1 MRVITFDRT
10 AGSHAL
16 AAAGQRE
23 RSPHGGSHEP
33 LRGSERRR
41 RVRRHA
47 TSRDITALV
56 VVRILLPLAFLA
68 APFVAL
74 AAPFVAL
81 AAPFVALA
89 APFVALAQQ
98 PSKVPQ
104 IGLLGTDSLA
114 GTASRLEA
122 FRQGLR
128 DLGYVEGRNIAIEYR
143 WADGKVERFP
153 DFAVELVG
161 LKVDVIVATSTPGA
175 LAARNA
181 PWSSPRSSSSSSTS
195 RLPRCSA

>member
-81 AAPFVALA
+81 AAPFA
-89 APFVALAQQ
+89 ALAQQ

>member
-56 VVRILLPLAFLA
+56 VVRILLPLAF
-68 APFVAL
+68 
-74 AAPFVAL
+74 
-81 AAPFVALA
+81 LA

>member
-56 VVRILLPLAFLA
+56 VVRILLPLAF
-68 APFVAL
+68 L